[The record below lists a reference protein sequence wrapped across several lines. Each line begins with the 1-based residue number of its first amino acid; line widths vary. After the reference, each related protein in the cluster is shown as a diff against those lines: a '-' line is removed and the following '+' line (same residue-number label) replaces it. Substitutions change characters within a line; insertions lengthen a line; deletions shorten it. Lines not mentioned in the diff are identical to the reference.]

1 MQYHTVNTIH
11 GKFRFTWVKFE
22 SYSNKT
28 QLPYYWIA
36 GQFLEP
42 EKARQVW
49 TCNPY
54 TGKYNFHGRMGF
66 DDPLDE
72 LMNFL
77 WFYKEQGWLL

>member
-1 MQYHTVNTIH
+1 MQYHTINTIH
-11 GKFRFTWVKFE
+11 GKFRFRWIN
-22 SYSNKT
+22 SNRHARKSEP
-28 QLPYYWIA
+28 PYRWIA